1 MSYNNNNTNPHQN
14 RWEPPTKPSTSIPQQ
29 QKKSSSLLG
38 NLLTKQKASA
48 HQTDRYRMQIA
59 RPFASPSQLDKKKSK
74 SDKANAMFNSRQND
88 IVSRKSDSSSNNMFS
103 NSNHR
108 RSISNTQNNASSTTA
123 VPRRKV
129 TFGAASLLVDEPI
142 RSQPKSSGSVSEVE
156 QPKVGRKRSRWDV
169 RPKVELPPPST
180 STSTAAFYNN
190 TTMQPNKNSSHAGLS
205 NNRWD
210 VKPQSSSSTTT
221 TNSLSINSSNEEDNY
236 KLSKEMKIK
245 LSSQYVNGNNNIS
258 YIPSRD
264 EQNDLFNRLQQQ
276 QQQQMEDR
284 GSTIYS
290 KMGES
295 NSYYSPH
302 HNNPMSNPQSSYSKM
317 GDSSSYSP
325 HHQQRQE
332 QRVSAYSKMGGD
344 SYSPSNSQYNNK
356 SKSQSS
362 PPRSRGNDMKSRF
375 TPPPKRKSRENT
387 NSAYPR
393 GGSDRLPPGAVETS
407 SSNESSAYGGGGGKE
422 CSPRRDYSYYGGNNS
437 MHEGERRSSYYT
449 ASTQPT
455 KKYESIQKNDIIR
468 QKDTVPVVQSKRDEQ
483 EVVHNSPSRKEPT
496 IKQKIDSS
504 PIPQKINSPSS
515 LMQSPDSLILKKKKK
530 RTINDDESKFN
541 DTTPKKKTKKSPT
554 KSSPTKLIS
563 FDPPQPKKKRK
574 KKEISPFRVKLG
586 CIVAI
591 RFRKLDNGGNNEIIP
606 VIKDGESFIP
616 SPEPETATN
625 KDDNDSIKKRKAK
638 LYEIW
643 SDPIPGVD
651 DGISTLLGSWIS
663 CVFSKSY
670 VKEWQSNNTT
680 ESSVSSLGHGIEGT
694 VISIVDTSE
703 DDNDTDDTNSQGI
716 TVHLLVNKWSIKSL
730 PYLQAVSSDNS
741 NTADASVSAKEQQWR
756 EREAKIR
763 GKDNVIVR
771 VTLASIYNQRNN
783 DDQLKSS
790 GVATWAIRKRV
801 SARPSGKKKDK
812 KKKHNDS
819 LYIGDGNDTKS
830 QQVQNW
836 RWLAS
841 HASSSSRVI
850 GTDGSNSGLDNNIQD
865 STSQLIG
872 EVVEITR
879 TSTTSEEEEKSLATV
894 TIKRLL
900 SPEQTQGGR
909 LPHHGALE
917 LFDTTTNTADNS
929 SSNVSYFQAPIE
941 DLIVVGKRINR
952 LVDVWKQPN
961 LNDQDSATTSGLT
974 FTITHSYQAS
984 NNTYTPLSS
993 SSEDGSNIP
1002 KESIKGCH
1010 NCQRYYHK
1018 SQLNGCD
1025 QHEHDDL
1032 GEAYW
1037 CSRCLELKGVSPP
1050 VDDSITWVAP
1060 CCLNK
1065 KSSSETP
1072 FIANTSLGSGIS
1084 DSFSALRQPLQ
1095 SITSPIDFTLPD
1107 MTEQLSLR
1115 PSFLPNSGNMK
1126 SKNYNEVKR
1135 EKVVDEKKPVK
1146 KSKKQKM
1153 KDLDDTNEKPKKK
1166 AKVKQDKPKK
1176 KAKAKGN
1183 VVTTEEDTFKPEC
1196 HREVPLDLLSKM
1208 QWGSSKTKLSSNDD
1222 NQPFFRENARPRAIK
1237 IGKIEEK
1244 TTLTGRAA
1252 RASQR
1257 RMVKGLAAFGDAK
1270 VDRLAGRDREK
1281 LLRFDKSKIH
1291 GWGVFTEAPINAGD
1305 MIIEYRG
1312 QLIGNAMA
1320 DKREMEY
1327 EKKNMDDYMFRID
1340 GQTVCDATML
1350 GNVARYINA
1359 SCSPNCYTQII
1370 TAGENKRIVIYAK
1383 RDIKRG
1389 EELCYDYMF
1398 AFELDP
1404 EKRLECNC
1412 GAPGCKGFMNWDD
1425 KFVAVDQEDDKKT
1438 ENIAY

>member
-1 MSYNNNNTNPHQN
+1 
-14 RWEPPTKPSTSIPQQ
+14 
-29 QKKSSSLLG
+29 
-38 NLLTKQKASA
+38 
-48 HQTDRYRMQIA
+48 
-59 RPFASPSQLDKKKSK
+59 
-74 SDKANAMFNSRQND
+74 MFNSRQND
-88 IVSRKSDSSSNNMFS
+88 TVSRKSSDDSRSVNN
-103 NSNHR
+103 R
-108 RSISNTQNNASSTTA
+108 RPISNTQNNASSSTTA

-129 TFGAASLLVDEPI
+129 TFGAASLVDEPI
-142 RSQPKSSGSVSEVE
+142 RPQPKSSGSVSEVE
-156 QPKVGRKRSRWDV
+156 QQQPKVGRKRSRWDV
-169 RPKVELPPPST
+169 RPKVELPPST

-210 VKPQSSSSTTT
+210 VKPQPTSST
-221 TNSLSINSSNEEDNY
+221 NSHSINSNEEDNY

-245 LSSQYVNGNNNIS
+245 LSSQYVNGDNVS

-276 QQQQMEDR
+276 QQQQQQ
-284 GSTIYS
+284 SLTYS
-290 KMGES
+290 NMGE
-295 NSYYSPH
+295 PG
-302 HNNPMSNPQSSYSKM
+302 SSYSKM
-317 GDSSSYSP
+317 AEISSTSHDSPSSYSNMGESP
-325 HHQQRQE
+325 HRGQHRERQDYKE
-332 QRVSAYSKMGGD
+332 STSYSKMGRD
-344 SYSPSNSQYNNK
+344 LSQYNS
-356 SKSQSS
+356 SKFQSQS
-362 PPRSRGNDMKSRF
+362 PARRPTNDMKSRF
-375 TPPPKRKSRENT
+375 TPPPKRIRES

-393 GGSDRLPPGAVETS
+393 GGSDKLPPGAVETS

-422 CSPRRDYSYYGGNNS
+422 CSPRRDYSYYGGNNNS
-437 MHEGERRSSYYT
+437 THEGERRSSYNSV

-455 KKYESIQKNDIIR
+455 RKYESIQKNDIIR
-468 QKDTVPVVQSKRDEQ
+468 QKDIPAVQSKRDEQ
-483 EVVHNSPSRKEPT
+483 DSPSRKRSGV
-496 IKQKIDSS
+496 IQKIDNS
-504 PIPQKINSPSS
+504 PIPQKINSPSTTS
-515 LMQSPDSLILKKKKK
+515 LMQSPDSLIPKKKKK
-530 RTINDDESKFN
+530 RTIEDN

-563 FDPPQPKKKRK
+563 FDPPKPKKKRK

-643 SDPIPGVD
+643 SDPILGAD
-651 DGISTLLGSWIS
+651 DGISSLLGSWIS

-670 VKEWQSNNTT
+670 IKEWQSNINV
-680 ESSVSSLGHGIEGT
+680 EGCSVSSLGHGIEGT

-703 DDNDTDDTNSQGI
+703 DNNNDNGSNSHGI

-730 PYLQAVSSDNS
+730 PYLQVVSSDNS
-741 NTADASVSAKEQQWR
+741 NTTDNSNISAKEQQWR

-771 VTLASIYNQRNN
+771 VTLASIYNQQKSN
-783 DDQLKSS
+783 DNDQEHKSS
-790 GVATWAIRKRV
+790 GPVATWAIRKRV

-841 HASSSSRVI
+841 HASSSSRLD
-850 GTDGSNSGLDNNIQD
+850 TDGRELGLDNNIQD
-865 STSQLIG
+865 STSLLVG

-879 TSTTSEEEEKSLATV
+879 TSTTSEGEESLATV
-894 TIKRLL
+894 TIKRLV

-917 LFDTTTNTADNS
+917 LFDTDNNTADNS
-929 SSNVSYFQAPIE
+929 SNVSSYFQAPIE

-961 LNDQDSATTSGLT
+961 LNDQSSGSGLT
-974 FTITHSYQAS
+974 FTVTHSYQAS
-984 NNTYTPLSS
+984 NNTYIPLI
-993 SSEDGSNIP
+993 SSEEGSIP

-1037 CSRCLELKGVSPP
+1037 CTRCLELKGFSP
-1050 VDDSITWVAP
+1050 DDSITWVAP

-1065 KSSSETP
+1065 KSSKS
-1072 FIANTSLGSGIS
+1072 FIINTSLGSGIS
-1084 DSFSALRQPLQ
+1084 ESFSALIQPLQ

-1107 MTEQLSLR
+1107 MTDKLSLR

-1126 SKNYNEVKR
+1126 SKKYNEVKR
-1135 EKVVDEKKPVK
+1135 EKVADEKKPVK
-1146 KSKKQKM
+1146 KQKKHKN
-1153 KDLDDTNEKPKKK
+1153 KDSDELEEKPKKK
-1166 AKVKQDKPKK
+1166 AKVKQDKSKK
-1176 KAKAKGN
+1176 KATAKSKVG
-1183 VVTTEEDTFKPEC
+1183 TIEQDAFKPEC
-1196 HREVPLDLLSKM
+1196 HREVPLDLLSKI
-1208 QWGSSKTKLSSNDD
+1208 QWGSSKTKLSSNGD